1 MNKIFL
7 IIQREYLSRVKK
19 RSFIIMTIIG
29 PILMAAMIILPAFL
43 ADWSEATEKRIAVL
57 DETGWFLEKFKDQDN
72 ITFYYVFGD
81 LASEKKEALNN
92 RGDLLL
98 YIPRTELNIPVNS
111 ELYSIKQP
119 GLNVTSYI
127 KSVMKQIVENKK
139 LIASG
144 IDPDIIKSSKVSIN
158 LSTIKVDEG
167 GIEKKSNTEVEVGL
181 AIFSGILIYFFIFMF
196 GVQVLKGVMEEK
208 SNRIVEVIIS
218 SVKPFQLMLGKIIG
232 IAFVGLTQFTLWI
245 LLTFVFIGV
254 FQSGILTGEN
264 SSMEM
269 LSSQNEILQQAGANE
284 QSLDPM
290 IMVNEILGGIDIKVM
305 VFSFIFY
312 FLGGY
317 LLYSS
322 LFAAIGGA
330 IDNETDSQQFMMPVS
345 IPLIFA
351 IALSGVIINQPDSSL
366 AFWMSMIPFTSPI
379 TMMMRIPFGVPIW
392 QIWLS
397 MGLLIAGFIF
407 STWIAGKI
415 YRTGILMYGQK
426 VSYPIIWK
434 WLTKKY

>member
-1 MNKIFL
+1 
-7 IIQREYLSRVKK
+7 
-19 RSFIIMTIIG
+19 
-29 PILMAAMIILPAFL
+29 
-43 ADWSEATEKRIAVL
+43 
-57 DETGWFLEKFKDQDN
+57 
-72 ITFYYVFGD
+72 
-81 LASEKKEALNN
+81 
-92 RGDLLL
+92 
-98 YIPRTELNIPVNS
+98 
-111 ELYSIKQP
+111 
-119 GLNVTSYI
+119 
-127 KSVMKQIVENKK
+127 
-139 LIASG
+139 
-144 IDPDIIKSSKVSIN
+144 
-158 LSTIKVDEG
+158 
-167 GIEKKSNTEVEVGL
+167 
-181 AIFSGILIYFFIFMF
+181 MF